1 MRKTKPIVYGD
12 QDFWG
17 YDVAAGIFLKY
28 LIGAAQV
35 SAEANTPWLSEAISD
50 WRVQA
55 VISDFQLTPGEN
67 WSAEQRADSSRMVN
81 PHSLEIRAFQEDS
94 RIFAFSENGGDF
106 RALIR
111 YEPMDGDWRSF
122 PPSRG
127 AVEGRK

>member
-1 MRKTKPIVYGD
+1 
-12 QDFWG
+12 
-17 YDVAAGIFLKY
+17 
-28 LIGAAQV
+28 
-35 SAEANTPWLSEAISD
+35 
-50 WRVQA
+50 VQA
-55 VISDFQLTPGEN
+55 VISGFQLTLGEN
-67 WSAEQRADSSRMVN
+67 CLAEQRADSSRMVN
-81 PHSLEIRAFQEDS
+81 PHCLEIRAFQEDS

>member
-1 MRKTKPIVYGD
+1 VSKTKSSYADYHG
-12 QDFWG
+12 FWS
-17 YDVAAGIFLKY
+17 YDMGVGIFLKY
-28 LIGAAQV
+28 LIDA
-35 SAEANTPWLSEAISD
+35 AEAGAQADTPWLSQAISD

-55 VISDFQLTPGEN
+55 VISDFQLTLGEN

-81 PHSLEIRAFQEDS
+81 PHCLEIRAFQEDS

-122 PPSRG
+122 PPS
-127 AVEGRK
+127 